1 MNLEKVDLLTLSD
14 FAWNRLQGRVHG
26 LTDEEYLWEPAADS
40 WSIRPDADG
49 VWRPDSS
56 PFPRDPAPITTI
68 AWRLAHIT
76 DDILGGERNAT
87 WIGLPADPNASW
99 PGTARTAAEALD
111 RMDETYA
118 YWRRCLELAHDLDRP
133 MGEIA
138 GPYAES
144 SRRSFLH
151 HELDELIHHGAEV
164 ALLRDLYR
172 ATRPVPPI
180 VRAVL
185 DGDRAEVHAL
195 LAEDPDL
202 LSRQPMLISQAAAAQ
217 RWDGVRLLIDLG
229 VPADPPSGTTALH
242 YAAGVGQLD
251 VVQLLL
257 KHGSKLDVKD
267 PTFDATPAGW
277 AQFFDQAEAAA
288 LLEQAES

>member
-1 MNLEKVDLLTLSD
+1 MNLEKDDLLTLSD
-14 FAWNRLQGRVHG
+14 FAWDRLRNRVHG
-26 LTDEEYLWEPAADS
+26 LTDEEYLWEPGEDS

-68 AWRLAHIT
+68 AWRLGHIA

-87 WIGLPADPNASW
+87 WIGLPADPNAVWS
-99 PGTARTAAEALD
+99 GTAPTAAEALV

-118 YWRRCLELAHDLDRP
+118 YWRRRLEQAEDLDRL

-185 DGDRAEVHAL
+185 DEDHAAVQSL
-195 LAEDPDL
+195 VAEDPDV

-242 YAAGVGQLD
+242 YAAGVGRLD

-257 KHGSKLDVKD
+257 QHGAKVDVRD

-277 AQFFDQAEAAA
+277 AQFFDQAETAA
-288 LLEQAES
+288 LLKQAES